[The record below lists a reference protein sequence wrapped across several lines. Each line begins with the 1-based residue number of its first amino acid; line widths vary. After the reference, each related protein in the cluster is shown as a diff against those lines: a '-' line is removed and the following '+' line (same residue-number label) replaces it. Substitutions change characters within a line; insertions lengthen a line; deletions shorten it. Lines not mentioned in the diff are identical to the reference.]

1 MKPVRYAILNPSG
14 NLTALV
20 TAWGGREDEEEI
32 TRRLM
37 RESEQVAYLERPLGP
52 GAVARIRLM
61 GGEFCGNAAM
71 AAAGWAA
78 RDRIRP
84 GEEITVPIEVSGAEG
99 TVFCRIRG
107 TAEGFE
113 GTVEMPRVTEIRETE
128 IAGVPLTAV
137 RMEGILHLIRES
149 AEPLAEK
156 DAEALLKAAA
166 DAVPDEAVG
175 LLDRNPETGFMKP
188 LVYVR
193 GSGTMVWETACGSGS
208 AAVGAA
214 MAWRCGNGRR
224 STEVPQPGGVIRAEA
239 EALDGEILEVTITG
253 TVKTGPE
260 TEERTLEE

>member
-113 GTVEMPRVTEIRETE
+113 GTVEF
-128 IAGVPLTAV
+128 
-137 RMEGILHLIRES
+137 
-149 AEPLAEK
+149 
-156 DAEALLKAAA
+156 DASK
-166 DAVPDEAVG
+166 PD
-175 LLDRNPETGFMKP
+175 
-188 LVYVR
+188 
-193 GSGTMVWETACGSGS
+193 GTMRKLIDVTKLHSLGWTHKVEI
-208 AAVGAA
+208 
-214 MAWRCGNGRR
+214 
-224 STEVPQPGGVIRAEA
+224 EDGVKK
-239 EALDGEILEVTITG
+239 LFDWYKSSL
-253 TVKTGPE
+253 
-260 TEERTLEE
+260 L